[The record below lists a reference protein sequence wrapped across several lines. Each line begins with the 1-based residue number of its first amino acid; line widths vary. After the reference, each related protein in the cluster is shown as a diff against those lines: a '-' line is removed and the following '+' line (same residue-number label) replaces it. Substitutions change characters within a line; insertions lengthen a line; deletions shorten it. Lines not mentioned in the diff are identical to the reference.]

1 MSPYMKIQ
9 TPCCLLAGLLVLC
22 FSNAGLSEGT
32 NESLDLFGI
41 TVTQKASEAETQFSL
56 GSSYYTGDGVEQD
69 LEKAIVCFKK
79 AGEMGHARAQFNLG
93 TCYMNGTGVEQND
106 REAARWFRK
115 AADQDV
121 KEACFPLGLCYYNL
135 EQYTEAY
142 AWALFAEANGD
153 PRLKDM
159 LDPMFSE
166 EEIAAGKA
174 RLTELKKPLEIKND
188 NSE

>member
-1 MSPYMKIQ
+1 
-9 TPCCLLAGLLVLC
+9 
-22 FSNAGLSEGT
+22 
-32 NESLDLFGI
+32 
-41 TVTQKASEAETQFSL
+41 
-56 GSSYYTGDGVEQD
+56 
-69 LEKAIVCFKK
+69 
-79 AGEMGHARAQFNLG
+79 MGHARAQFNLG

-166 EEIAAGKA
+166 EEITAGKA